1 MRRRFL
7 SLIVIAFVGIG
18 VVAGLTLFSNHFD
31 PGSRYSSQ
39 RLDYMGVVYRNQS
52 DIYAF
57 NEGYSETD
65 DCPWGFVHNGIDYFF
80 NNGSEVL
87 AATPGQIS
95 SINWREFDNESN
107 PLNRYNV
114 FIRIRF
120 NATIELSYGFEPFTY
135 VEGDQNR
142 QLAMIYVK
150 VGDWVDKGDVI
161 ARFFHVG
168 SGAHIHFGVTIG
180 NTWLNPEPFFG
191 GADRIE
197 LLSLIHFYHPGWN
210 ISYPVL

>member
-1 MRRRFL
+1 MRRRSL
-7 SLIVIAFVGIG
+7 SLIVIIIIGIG

-39 RLDYMGVVYRNQS
+39 RLDYMGVIYRNHS

-80 NNGSEVL
+80 NNDSEVL

-120 NATIELSYGFEPFTY
+120 NATIELSYGFEPFTF
-135 VEGDQNR
+135 VDGDQNR
-142 QLAMIYVK
+142 QIAMISVK

-168 SGAHIHFGVTIG
+168 VGAHIHFAVTME
-180 NTWLNPEPFFG
+180 NAFLNPEPFFG
-191 GADRIE
+191 GADRTE
-197 LLSLIHFYHPGWN
+197 LLSLIHSYHPGWN
-210 ISYPVL
+210 ISYPAS